1 MWSQPEVLM
10 NFLLLLLLQEEAA
23 PVKTPNAMATH
34 NWFVIVA
41 VGAFLFWSISYS
53 LYLQKEALQRKKGRE
68 DLLHRREALL
78 NRIADLEGQKESGKI
93 SEKKYKDE
101 LKELRFQL
109 SKVIDQLG
117 KRASPA
123 KQN

>member
-1 MWSQPEVLM
+1 M
-10 NFLLLLLLQEEAA
+10 NFLLLLLLQEEAT

-34 NWFVIVA
+34 NWFVILA

-53 LYLQKEALQRKKGRE
+53 LHLQ
-68 DLLHRREALL
+68 REALKRKMSREGL
-78 NRIADLEGQKESGKI
+78 LQRRELLLDRIADLEGQKESGKI
-93 SEKKYKDE
+93 NEKKYKDE

-109 SKVIDQLG
+109 SKIIDQLG

-123 KQN
+123 KQH